1 MMGVC
6 PLRDYGAAMSQQ
18 LERSLKFTP
27 EDLAMNREG
36 RMSPA
41 QRAAWKPPR
50 PNQLAVMVIGGHV
63 ILIGGLLGLIAIV
76 TGESALWLV
85 VLIVVG
91 LTLLPFV
98 LMQNE
103 GNIRPA
109 LRNDIAQGKVASACG
124 IAILQRKQGRQVSY
138 DLSIGGVTVSLTP
151 AQATAFRD
159 REQYCIYYLPH
170 SLMLVSAEEVR

>member
-1 MMGVC
+1 
-6 PLRDYGAAMSQQ
+6 MSQQ
-18 LERSLKFTP
+18 LERSLKFTQ

-63 ILIGGLLGLIAIV
+63 LLIGGLLGLIALI
-76 TGESALWLV
+76 TGKAALWIV

-109 LRNDIAQGKVASACG
+109 LRNDVAQGKVACACG
-124 IAILQRKQGRQVSY
+124 IAILQRRQGRQISY
-138 DLSIGGVTVSLTP
+138 DLSVGGVTVSLTA
-151 AQATAFRD
+151 AQAGAFRNQ
-159 REQYCIYYLPH
+159 EQYCIYYLPH
-170 SLMLVSAEEVR
+170 SLTLVSAEELSLRP